1 MTNLKVV
8 EGLDALT
15 RSLAQRTPEQL
26 AALLTRH
33 AEPLARRP
41 APTEL
46 RGLAG
51 ALWSYETLHHVVLHL
66 DHPRLQVLATA
77 ARISQQRAARDAAAP
92 PPRPGRRLPVPDG
105 PPTVL
110 PAVGQ

>member
-1 MTNLKVV
+1 MTTLDVV

-26 AALLTRH
+26 AVLLTRH

-51 ALWSYETLHHVVLHL
+51 ALWSYDTLHHVVLHL
-66 DHPRLQVLATA
+66 DHPGLQVLATT
-77 ARISQQRAARDAAAP
+77 ARISQERP
-92 PPRPGRRLPVPDG
+92 PGTPPRLPPQ
-105 PPTVL
+105 PRAPTTS
-110 PAVGQ
+110 P

>member
-1 MTNLKVV
+1 MTNLNAV

-15 RSLAQRTPEQL
+15 RSLARRTPEQL

-41 APTEL
+41 APTDL

-51 ALWSYETLHHVVLHL
+51 ALWSYETLHQLVLHL
-66 DHPRLQVLATA
+66 DHPRLQVL
-77 ARISQQRAARDAAAP
+77 
-92 PPRPGRRLPVPDG
+92 
-105 PPTVL
+105 
-110 PAVGQ
+110 